1 MSQIISSNETKQIQL
16 YLKNIMDNYN
26 YPQLECE
33 LRSGLP
39 LREFGGDSNLIN
51 LSQFRSL
58 EKFMDDLGLKKTNK
72 TSLDISVKNS
82 TTNPRISDLRFSLF
96 GEDTISEYCK
106 TNTLPQ
112 AHQWLKKGKYNKL
125 SNFNNIF
132 QVMYKGS
139 LDWRLEEESDKKV
152 YLEMEKDGY
161 RTRQN
166 KAVVDTVSLRTR
178 FGGKFEMNY
187 DFVEKQFEGDISDE
201 NIRRLRENAT
211 DAYND
216 VQKMD
221 FYQLPKIYR
230 LKQRISYEYEIDGM
244 KFSIDLTKVKSS
256 KTDHNRN
263 PIAAINIIDSELSQQ
278 DETYEYEIEYS
289 LNGLDKSVNDCYDT
303 VVKFI
308 DNVYIKSLEYIGI
321 TEQFTSKLVENDI
334 IKIYRNVVSK
344 MYSNRILN
352 KLDCLRSLK
361 EYNIVK
367 SKGDT
372 SRVEEIEAKY
382 TNPYDYFN
390 VNKNSS
396 IVKIDELM
404 ESLSKTLHDVESF
417 RNEFY
422 NNSSFYLSPKVISI
436 DLHNV
441 RNDNPHA
448 ITHNYTVTDKADGYN
463 MLLFQVGENDTDNR
477 NYHNKIF
484 MIDSNMI
491 VHSTGLVGKSS
502 TGSYI
507 LNGEYLPVDF
517 KSNVLNK
524 YGIFDCYLYDG
535 SDKCMLPL
543 MSEDESV
550 DTRINFSKR
559 YVDMNNELIK
569 KVTHISSTD
578 TKHTVISSGNITK
591 GSEAVL
597 NKPKYSL
604 EEGTIVKVIGID
616 IDDDSIDYV
625 VKSDKRDGVII
636 VGKEDLTT
644 KEEYEKSQ
652 ITQVLDNNK
661 QFGIFVKEFYLGNDE
676 KIFEHSMKIWND
688 WTSKK
693 VNSSINSR
701 YYLDGLIYT
710 PADYPVGYSKNR
722 NDYDLKQGSGW
733 SHNLKWKPPHDNTI
747 DFLIKF
753 DKDVIAERGSRKVMR
768 NRVIKIPTITDGE
781 TIYNEYI
788 SAKLFNGGQV
798 RDNKNPCDFKFNKR
812 RNIFEPVAFNPNNPS
827 EENINQILIPVTH
840 VSKNYSIKKIPVDL
854 DGNPIDDNT
863 IVEISYNNF
872 TPGTPDFV
880 SNPSLRWKV
889 LRTRHDKTFN
899 YRLGLN
905 EQKRLQLQ
913 INHCINIVN
922 KYDDERSM
930 KKFEFSHI
938 DRNIQRIRKDLQ
950 IRGSGTAF
958 EILKQNM
965 TKIENYY
972 KNQSVFKVNINY
984 GNHMDV
990 ANNIWRTIHNP
1001 ITIEMITTGKN
1012 IPNISQEEEKY
1023 YKREQKRDKSI
1034 TLGLQD
1040 FHNKIVKNKI
1050 LINNAVGLTKV
1061 TEEQRLTLLDLACGK
1076 GGDIPKWRDNG
1087 IDTVVGI
1094 DCVSNNI
1101 DDANDG
1107 ACARYD
1113 FYKLQSEKTGNKVP
1127 KSYFLVGDAG
1137 KSILKGDSVTDTRY
1151 SSLQYDLWN
1160 TDIHSNTNFTNNKFD
1175 MVSVMFATHYFFKS
1189 EKILDNFVTNV
1200 ADNLKPGGI
1209 FMGCCFD
1216 GNMVFD
1222 KLKDKPFNGYIE
1234 GIQNGS
1240 AIWRIKKKYKNTE
1253 LKNDRSSIGL
1263 TIDVLIYSI
1272 GQIIEEYL
1280 VNFDVLCEK
1289 LEKLNIIPLDEDD
1302 LKKINWL
1309 PGGKSVGSFQTIY
1322 DNMATIPADS
1332 PMKKMIKNIN
1342 LTTQEKELS
1351 FLFKYFLFKKKTTEQ
1366 NTQEQLEK
1374 QIYDTSKLR
1383 KMLNLPKQNQLRKY
1397 LQDNTSYSHDVID
1410 KAIENAYK
1418 RYSDEITEL
1427 RKQQEEEKLKK
1438 QTKHIE
1444 VVDKLVDSDSESKK
1458 TKKKIKI
1465 VKGKE
1470 IESQSSKTSTK
1481 TRKKKSIIVG
1491 TSSVLKKII
1500 KMKDQLS
1507 KFDKSSKQYTA
1518 GRTIILKKIDE
1529 FQLKNPDTNVSQ
1541 LEKIRNE
1548 L

>member
-1 MSQIISSNETKQIQL
+1 MSQVISPNETKQIQL
-16 YLKNIMDNYN
+16 YLKNIMNNYN

-39 LREFGGDSNLIN
+39 MREFGGDSNLIN

-58 EKFMDDLGLKKTNK
+58 EKFMDDLGVKKTNK
-72 TSLDISVKNS
+72 TSLDISVKKS
-82 TTNPRISDLRFSLF
+82 TTNLRISDLRFSLF

-112 AHQWLKKGKYNKL
+112 PHQWIKKSKYNKL
-125 SNFNNIF
+125 SNFSNIY

-139 LDWRLEEESDKKV
+139 LDWRLEDEVDKKV
-152 YLEMEKDGY
+152 YLEMERDGY

-166 KAVVDTVSLRTR
+166 RALVDCVSLRTR

-187 DFVEKQFEGDISDE
+187 NFVEKQFEGDISDE
-201 NIRRLRENAT
+201 NIRKMRENAT
-211 DAYND
+211 DAFND

-244 KFSIDLTKVKSS
+244 KFNIDLTKVKSS

-263 PIAAINIIDSELSQQ
+263 PIPSINIIDSELSQQ

-289 LNGLDKSVNDCYDT
+289 LNGVDKSVNDSYNT
-303 VVKFI
+303 VIKFI
-308 DNVYIKSLEYIGI
+308 DNIYIKSLEYIGI

-334 IKIYRNVVSK
+334 IKIYRRVVAK
-344 MYSNRILN
+344 MYTDRVLTKLN
-352 KLDCLRSLK
+352 CLQSLK
-361 EYNIVK
+361 EFNVMK
-367 SKGDT
+367 SKGYT
-372 SRVEEIEAKY
+372 SKVEEIESKY
-382 TNPYDYFN
+382 TDPYDYFN
-390 VNKNSS
+390 INKNIS
-396 IVKIDELM
+396 IVKIEELI
-404 ESLSKTLHDVESF
+404 ESLSKTLHDIESF

-463 MLLFQVGENDTDNR
+463 MLLFQVGENDTDNS

-491 VHSTGLVGKSS
+491 VHSTGLIGKSS
-502 TGSYI
+502 KGSYI

-517 KSNVLNK
+517 KSNILNK

-535 SDKCMLPL
+535 SDKCKLPL
-543 MSEDESV
+543 MIEEQSI
-550 DTRINFSKR
+550 DTRINFARK
-559 YVDMNNELIK
+559 YVDMNKELIK
-569 KVTHISSTD
+569 KVIHISSTD
-578 TKHTVISSGNITK
+578 TKHTLISSSNITK
-591 GSEAVL
+591 GSEVVL
-597 NKPKYSL
+597 KKPKYSL
-604 EEGTIVKVIGID
+604 EEGSIVKVIAID
-616 IDDDSIDYV
+616 IDDDSIDYI
-625 VKSDKRDGVII
+625 VKSDQRDGLLI
-636 VGKEDLTT
+636 VGKEDLVT
-644 KEEYEKSQ
+644 KEEYGQFKTKEVS
-652 ITQVLDNNK
+652 INNR

-722 NDYDLKQGSGW
+722 IDYDLKQGSGW

-753 DKDVIAERGSRKVMR
+753 DKDVIAERGSRKVLR

-781 TIYNEYI
+781 TVYNEYI

-798 RDNKNPCDFKFNKR
+798 RDNKNPCDFKFNR
-812 RNIFEPVAFNPNNPS
+812 RRKIFEPVPFNPNNPS
-827 EENINQILIPVTH
+827 EENINQILIPVSN
-840 VSKNYSIKKIPVDL
+840 VRKNYSIKKVPVDL
-854 DGNPIDDNT
+854 DNNPIDDDT

-872 TPGTPDFV
+872 ISDNPDFV

-899 YRLGLN
+899 YKLGLN

-930 KKFEFSHI
+930 KKFEFSHL
-938 DRNIQRIRKDLQ
+938 DRNIQRIRRDLQ
-950 IRGSGTAF
+950 IKSSGTAF
-958 EILKQNM
+958 EIIKQNM

-972 KNQSVFKVNINY
+972 KNHSVFKVSINY

-990 ANNIWRTIHNP
+990 ADNIWRTIHNP
-1001 ITIEMITTGKN
+1001 ITIEMITTGQN

-1040 FHNKIVKNKI
+1040 FHNKIIKNKI
-1050 LINNAVGLTKV
+1050 LISNAANVAKISD
-1061 TEEQRLTLLDLACGK
+1061 EQKLTLLDLACGK
-1076 GGDIPKWRDNG
+1076 GGDIPKWRDSG

-1094 DCVSNNI
+1094 DYVSNNI
-1101 DDANDG
+1101 DDLNDG

-1113 FYKLQSEKTGNKVP
+1113 FYKTQSEKTGIRIP

-1137 KSILKGDSVTDTRY
+1137 KSILKGKSVTDTRY

-1160 TDIHSNTNFTNNKFD
+1160 TNIHPNTNFINNNFD

-1189 EKILDNFVTNV
+1189 EKILDGFVNNV

-1216 GNMVFD
+1216 GNIVFE
-1222 KLKDKPFNGYIE
+1222 KLRDKPFNGYIE

-1253 LKNDRSSIGL
+1253 FRGNRSSIGL

-1280 VNFDVLCEK
+1280 VNFDILCEK

-1309 PGGKSVGSFQTIY
+1309 PGGKSIGSFQSIY
-1322 DNMATIPADS
+1322 ENMAAIPSDS
-1332 PMKKMIKNIN
+1332 PMKKMIKSIS
-1342 LTTQEKELS
+1342 LTSQEKELS

-1366 NTQEQLEK
+1366 NTLEQLEK

-1383 KMLNLPKQNQLRKY
+1383 KMLNLPKQKQLKKY
-1397 LQDNTSYSHDVID
+1397 LQDNTSYEVDVID
-1410 KAIENAYK
+1410 KAIENAYN
-1418 RYSDEITEL
+1418 RYSKEITEL
-1427 RKQQEEEKLKK
+1427 KKQQAEEKLKE

-1444 VVDKLVDSDSESKK
+1444 VVDTPEEFDKSDDES
-1458 TKKKIKI
+1458 KKKIKKI
-1465 VKGKE
+1465 KGKE
-1470 IESQSSKTSTK
+1470 IQSQSSRTSTK
-1481 TRKKKSIIVG
+1481 TRKKRSILVG
-1491 TSSVLKKII
+1491 TNSALKKII
-1500 KMKDQLS
+1500 KMKDQLA
-1507 KFDKSSKQYTA
+1507 KFDKSSKQYSA
-1518 GRTIILKKIDE
+1518 GKKIILKKIEE
-1529 FQLKNPDTNVSQ
+1529 FQIKNPDTNVSQ

>member
-16 YLKNIMDNYN
+16 YLKNIMNNYN

-463 MLLFQVGENDTDNR
+463 MLLFQVGENETDNR

-502 TGSYI
+502 AGSCI

-616 IDDDSIDYV
+616 IDDDSIDYI

-636 VGKEDLTT
+636 VGREDLTT

-1023 YKREQKRDKSI
+1023 YKREQRRDKSI

-1253 LKNDRSSIGL
+1253 FKNDRSSIGL

-1302 LKKINWL
+1302 IKKINWL
-1309 PGGKSVGSFQTIY
+1309 PGSKSIGSFQSIY
-1322 DNMATIPADS
+1322 DNMSSLPTDS

-1374 QIYDTSKLR
+1374 QIYNTSKLR

-1444 VVDKLVDSDSESKK
+1444 VVDSDSESKK